1 MDGNRVFEENRVS
14 AAHKI
19 FEKNPDK
26 PYLEGFFNSMM
37 DGSITTALAYL
48 RYVVVFV
55 DYCGK
60 PVKEIKYDD
69 YINYLASLRTKTSSY
84 RIAVYSGLKKFSY
97 YLQASGLNEDYAME
111 RIKRPKPF
119 ETEETIEK
127 RKKNYLTKAEIKKLL
142 QTIDTGIGTHHA
154 VSVQAKWKKRD
165 RALIL
170 VMLTT
175 GIRKGAVY
183 KLDVNSVNFEK
194 AVITATDKGHLVVDH
209 PIPQNTLDAL
219 KEWIEDR
226 KIKLHEIEVTDKN
239 ALFISRKGNRLSE
252 QSICEIVERF
262 SQRIIGKKISPHKLR
277 ATFATQLYNQTKDIV
292 LVQEMMSHSSP
303 TITKMYI
310 RGGDEKKRKA
320 ADIMGKIISNIEE

>member
-1 MDGNRVFEENRVS
+1 MDGNKVFEEKKV
-14 AAHKI
+14 AAAYKI

-48 RYVVVFV
+48 RYSVVFLNH
-55 DYCGK
+55 CGK
-60 PVKEIKYDD
+60 SVEEIKYDD
-69 YINYLASLRTKTSSY
+69 YINYLATLRTRTSSY
-84 RIAVYSGLKKFSY
+84 RIAVYSGLKKFSC
-97 YLQASGLNEDYAME
+97 YLQASGLNNDYAMD

-127 RKKNYLTKAEIKKLL
+127 RKKNYLTKAEIKRLL
-142 QTIDTGIGTHHA
+142 QTVETGFGSQRA
-154 VSVQAKWKKRD
+154 LSYQAAWKKRD
-165 RALIL
+165 KALIL

-183 KLDVNSVNFEK
+183 KLDVDNVNFEK
-194 AVITATDKGHLVVDH
+194 ATITATDKGHLVVDH
-209 PIPQNTLDAL
+209 PIPQITVTAL

-226 KIKLHEIEVTDKN
+226 EIKLIEREKTDEN
-239 ALFISRKGNRLSE
+239 ALFISNRGNRLSDHA
-252 QSICEIVERF
+252 IVAIVDKL
-262 SQRIIGKKISPHKLR
+262 SQRVIGKKISPHKLR

-292 LVQEMMSHSSP
+292 LVQDMMSHSSP
-303 TITKMYI
+303 IITKTYI

-320 ADIMGKIISNIEE
+320 ADIMGEIISKA